1 MIVVILTRVMYIY
14 VSSRQLQYCPREEYW
29 YFCRE
34 NSEKREFFL
43 NATYC
48 FFFKA
53 SDVDLF
59 FHWGRETLVPNLYP
73 GVLYN
78 NKSDKYTGFIDDRNN
93 YLVGISRFRQARVQ
107 KGMKKIQMKIK
118 DKLEVMVLS

>member
-1 MIVVILTRVMYIY
+1 M
-14 VSSRQLQYCPREEYW
+14 
-29 YFCRE
+29 
-34 NSEKREFFL
+34 
-43 NATYC
+43 
-48 FFFKA
+48 
-53 SDVDLF
+53 DLF

-118 DKLEVMVLS
+118 DKLEVMEVKRSAFDVQTHNKDQNTGNGTYVMRQNQCPRMYRRTKADLRRDYLRKT

>member
-48 FFFKA
+48 FCFKA

-118 DKLEVMVLS
+118 DKLEVMELS

>member
-14 VSSRQLQYCPREEYW
+14 VSSRQKQYCPREEYW

-118 DKLEVMVLS
+118 DKLEVMELS

>member
-1 MIVVILTRVMYIY
+1 MRKA
-14 VSSRQLQYCPREEYW
+14 R
-29 YFCRE
+29 
-34 NSEKREFFL
+34 FFF

-118 DKLEVMVLS
+118 DKLEVMEVKRSAIDA

>member
-1 MIVVILTRVMYIY
+1 M
-14 VSSRQLQYCPREEYW
+14 
-29 YFCRE
+29 
-34 NSEKREFFL
+34 
-43 NATYC
+43 
-48 FFFKA
+48 
-53 SDVDLF
+53 DLF

-107 KGMKKIQMKIK
+107 KGMKKIQKLNIK
-118 DKLEVMVLS
+118 KKPEDNIGMLPRLLVDIET

>member
-1 MIVVILTRVMYIY
+1 MYAVDSNNIVLGKNIGIFVGKTVRKG
-14 VSSRQLQYCPREEYW
+14 S
-29 YFCRE
+29 
-34 NSEKREFFL
+34 FFL

-118 DKLEVMVLS
+118 DKLEVMELS

>member
-1 MIVVILTRVMYIY
+1 MYIY
-14 VSSRQLQYCPREEYW
+14 VSSRQYQ

-34 NSEKREFFL
+34 NSEKREFFFL

-118 DKLEVMVLS
+118 DKLEVMELS

>member
-14 VSSRQLQYCPREEYW
+14 VSSRQYQ

-118 DKLEVMVLS
+118 DKLEVMELS

>member
-1 MIVVILTRVMYIY
+1 MYMLAIDSTNILPGKNIGIFVGKTVRKATF
-14 VSSRQLQYCPREEYW
+14 
-29 YFCRE
+29 FC
-34 NSEKREFFL
+34 

-48 FFFKA
+48 FFIKA

-118 DKLEVMVLS
+118 DKLEVMEVKRSAFDV